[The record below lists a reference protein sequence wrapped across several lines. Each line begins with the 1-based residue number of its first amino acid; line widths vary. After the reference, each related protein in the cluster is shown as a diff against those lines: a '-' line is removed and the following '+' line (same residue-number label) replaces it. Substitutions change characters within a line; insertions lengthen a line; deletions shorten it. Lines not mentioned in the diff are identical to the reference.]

1 MWHVC
6 CSLRESKVQRQIIII
21 YRWGA
26 RSRMYIKVK
35 LEYCNFRRVR
45 TEREREREREKA
57 NHHAMYTRVIVGV
70 VDFV

>member
-1 MWHVC
+1 
-6 CSLRESKVQRQIIII
+6 
-21 YRWGA
+21 
-26 RSRMYIKVK
+26 MYIKVK

-45 TEREREREREKA
+45 TEREREREREREKA

>member
-1 MWHVC
+1 
-6 CSLRESKVQRQIIII
+6 
-21 YRWGA
+21 
-26 RSRMYIKVK
+26 MYIKVK

-45 TEREREREREKA
+45 TEREREREKA

>member
-1 MWHVC
+1 
-6 CSLRESKVQRQIIII
+6 
-21 YRWGA
+21 
-26 RSRMYIKVK
+26 MYIKVK